1 MSKRKKHI
9 EEFFTAYE
17 THFNNAILNEQS
29 NIKEEIAGSFE
40 NCFIESSPAGVI
52 CGKNDAQ
59 FIDKVKAGF
68 AFYRSIGSKGMTI
81 VSKDVAL
88 LDDLHALVKVYWRYS
103 YVKEGREGSIDF
115 TNYYLVTT
123 NDQVKIFAYIAGD
136 EQKALSEKGL
146 VPQTET
152 VAG

>member
-17 THFNNAILNEQS
+17 SHFNNAILNEQS
-29 NIKEEIAGSFE
+29 NIKEEISGSFE
-40 NCFIESSPAGVI
+40 DCFIESSPAGVI
-52 CGKNDAQ
+52 CGKNDGQ
-59 FIDKVKAGF
+59 FIEKIKAGF
-68 AFYRSIGSKGMTI
+68 AFYRSIGSKGMEI
-81 VSKDVAL
+81 VSKDIAL

-103 YVKEGREGSIDF
+103 YVKDGKEGSIDF

-146 VPQTET
+146 VPQTE
-152 VAG
+152 VFAS

>member
-1 MSKRKKHI
+1 MSKRKKNI
-9 EEFFTAYE
+9 EEFFNDYE
-17 THFNNAILNEQS
+17 SHFNKGILNQQL
-29 NIKEEIAGSFE
+29 NVKDEIARSFE

-52 CGKNDAQ
+52 CGKNDDQ
-59 FIDKVKAGF
+59 FVEKIKSGF
-68 AFYRSIGSKGMTI
+68 AFYKSIGSKGMNI
-81 VSKDVAL
+81 VSKDIAL

-103 YVKEGREGSIDF
+103 YIKDDKEGAIDF

-146 VPQTET
+146 APQAEA
-152 VAG
+152 VVS